1 MAEFVMPKLGA
12 DMSAG
17 KLIAWRKKPG
27 DTVTRG
33 DIIADVETDK
43 ADIEVEVFTSGVIEG
58 MTITARMPRRPAW

>member
-27 DTVTRG
+27 DRVERG
-33 DIIADVETDK
+33 EIIADVETDK
-43 ADIEVEVFTSGVIEG
+43 ADIEVVESRDPGSGLPEAG
-58 MTITARMPRRPAW
+58 LAQ